1 MQVRTTSR
9 ATNGCVLSLVLG
21 LSALVVV
28 REGEGEGDDL
38 SALVAAAD
46 AEMTIAAS
54 SSSATTTTP
63 CSAPPLPTAA
73 STTGA
78 LPPAEKAAAAPRG
91 GGGGDGGAIVARALC
106 RRVLSTRSARRDR
119 VWRLLSQCIPIWPLL
134 TYASGVSSR
143 L

>member
-73 STTGA
+73 STTAA

-106 RRVLSTRSARRDR
+106 RRVLSTRCARRGR
-119 VWRLLSQCIPIWPLL
+119 VWRLLSQCFPIWPLL
-134 TYASGVSSR
+134 T
-143 L
+143 